1 MNTIDIR
8 ANFARLENGFSQQYE
23 IMNVA
28 GTKFDLIGGM
38 RGSLRNVFFVRQIS
52 TGRRFFAKV
61 TLLFLLLSIF
71 VF

>member
-1 MNTIDIR
+1 MDLNVNTIDIR

-38 RGSLRNVFFVRQIS
+38 RGSLRNVFLFVKYQ
-52 TGRRFFAKV
+52 
-61 TLLFLLLSIF
+61 LEEDFLLK
-71 VF
+71 

>member
-1 MNTIDIR
+1 MDLNVNAIDIR

-38 RGSLRNVFFVRQIS
+38 RGSLRNVFFVRQIQ
-52 TGRRFFAKV
+52 K
-61 TLLFLLLSIF
+61 LEEDFLLK
-71 VF
+71 